1 MHSFTQEDLVQYMYK
16 ETSQEKTVAIS
27 AALQQDW
34 NLNEQY
40 KVLLSAQQGLG
51 EVNVAP
57 RKKALDFI
65 LNYAEKSTKKSSTVA

>member
-16 ETSQEKTVAIS
+16 ETSPEKTSAIK

-40 KVLLSAQQGLG
+40 KELLSTQQSLNT
-51 EVNVAP
+51 VNVAP
-57 RKKALDFI
+57 RKKALEFI
-65 LNYAEKSTKKSSTVA
+65 MNYAEKSARKSSTLV